1 MHSGTSLHLRRLAVW
16 PAGWLAYFA
25 GVAGAASV
33 ALTLIATAS
42 EHYVEGAVAGICA
55 VVLITLSIVSLRAIP
70 HISDAHTKAMQTRRD
85 HAVYRAR
92 YPL

>member
-1 MHSGTSLHLRRLAVW
+1 MHSGTSIHLRRLAVW

-25 GVAGAASV
+25 GLAGAMSA
-33 ALTLIATAS
+33 ALTLIAMAS
-42 EHYVEGAVAGICA
+42 EHYVEGVVALTCA
-55 VVLITLSIVSLRAIP
+55 VVLIALSVVSLRAIP
-70 HISDAHTKAMQTRRD
+70 RISDEHMKTVQHRRD